1 MGDTVT
7 AAVPVRDTAVGTLDR
22 VMEVLAGVEAG
33 AGTIGELAKVTGQ
46 SRSTISRLAIA
57 LEQHGLLGRGEGRRL
72 RLGPR
77 LVSLGAA
84 AVSGASYIEALRE
97 TARPALTQLSEGTG
111 ESAQLYVK
119 MGDRRV
125 CVASSE
131 SANELR
137 TIVDVGAALPL
148 TAGSAGKIFLGYAT
162 ETERERLLRDIPPL
176 TGSTVTDPERL
187 ERHVYYARR
196 RGWAQSA
203 EEREQGV
210 ASVSAPVIDSLGRLA
225 AVVSVSGPVQR
236 LGRRPGQHYSAAV
249 VHAARSIEQALGFS

>member
-1 MGDTVT
+1 MDITVT
-7 AAVPVRDTAVGTLDR
+7 GPLSVSPTGVGVLDK
-22 VMEVLAGVEAG
+22 VMAILGAVEAG
-33 AGTIGELAKVTGQ
+33 AETTGELSDATGLTRP
-46 SRSTISRLAIA
+46 SVIRMTNS
-57 LEQHGLLGRGEGRRL
+57 LEAHGLLGRGDARRF

-97 TARPALTQLSEGTG
+97 IARPTLGQLSEGTG
-111 ESAQLYVK
+111 ESSQLYVK

-148 TAGSAGKIFLGYAT
+148 TAGSAGKIFLAYAT
-162 ETERERLLRDIPPL
+162 EAERERLLRDIPPL
-176 TGSTVTDPERL
+176 TRSTVTDPERL
-187 ERHVYYARR
+187 ERQVYYARR
-196 RGWAQSA
+196 RGWAQSV

-249 VHAARSIEQALGFS
+249 THAARSIEQALGLG